1 MTWNR
6 YAFVISVGF
15 YHSINSC
22 DEESRYFMGG
32 YPNDSFFQ
40 MFQLLFLKID
50 SLEIL
55 AFAFLSKIA
64 ETAAL
69 YCPG

>member
-6 YAFVISVGF
+6 CAFVISVGF
-15 YHSINSC
+15 YHSTNSC
-22 DEESRYFMGG
+22 EEESRYFGEEYG
-32 YPNDSFFQ
+32 KDSLFQ
-40 MFQLLFLKID
+40 MFQQLLLKID

-55 AFAFLSKIA
+55 AFAFLSEIA
-64 ETAAL
+64 EPATL